1 MAPNIITG
9 MYAVLLHPAFTL
21 VGGSATLTDPRDET
35 CMEITFA
42 GAAREVTGSCHIVQ
56 ANGKHIL
63 LDCGLFQ
70 GRRNETY
77 EKNRR
82 LPLDVSRIDAVVL
95 SHAHIDHV
103 GRIPLLVRE
112 GYRGTVW
119 CTAATR
125 DLAVIMLADSAHIQE
140 KDAEFLARHRK
151 DVVPPLYSM
160 VDATRAADLMA
171 GVPYE
176 KTFEVTTGVRVTFID
191 AGHILGSASVVL
203 DIDEGGRSQ
212 RLVFSGDIG
221 RSGLPI
227 IRDPKPPQGA
237 DVVIME
243 STYGD
248 RDHAPY
254 TSARRDLA
262 RIVSETAARGGRI
275 LIPAF
280 AVGRAQ
286 EIVYDLH
293 SLALAG
299 EIPAIPIYIDSP
311 LAIEATAVFETHPE
325 VFDRTEDFVQRV
337 QTLFR
342 FQQAH
347 YTRKAEESK
356 ALNTAVGPMVIIAPS
371 GMAEAG
377 RIVHHLKIGAPN
389 PRNTIL
395 IVGFQAEHTLG
406 RRIVERQPM
415 LKIHGDEIPLRAQV
429 AVLDGYSAHA
439 DRTELATWLDAVR
452 ATSPA
457 LRDVY
462 LVHGEPGPQD
472 ALAARLRAGGYRVS
486 CPEPFAS
493 VKS

>member
-1 MAPNIITG
+1 VAPNIITG